1 MVTRLPLETYLELWQ
16 RAEAEEIGLCVNVEP
31 KDQGK
36 LVVALYECRQTFGGF
51 EDMMIFQPKPE
62 GTLFIAHKD
71 AELPE

>member
-31 KDQGK
+31 KDQLK
-36 LVVALYECRQTFGGF
+36 LVNALYECRQTFGGF